1 MVVVGRGHSLNL
13 KKRSDFYSEMDVVCK
28 VEVEEI
34 EVEDFASSEN
44 TGSVKRKKGENKEER
59 LSIQDRVR
67 CLDEFNKP
75 ENANK
80 NNRLRLKGFKT

>member
-1 MVVVGRGHSLNL
+1 
-13 KKRSDFYSEMDVVCK
+13 MDIVCK
-28 VEVEEI
+28 IEVEEI
-34 EVEDFASSEN
+34 ECASSN
-44 TGSVKRKKGENKEER
+44 TVTRKKGENKEER

-80 NNRLRLKGFKT
+80 NNRLGLRKFDLT

>member
-1 MVVVGRGHSLNL
+1 M
-13 KKRSDFYSEMDVVCK
+13 KIVCK
-28 VEVEEI
+28 I
-34 EVEDFASSEN
+34 EVEDIEVEDCASPEN
-44 TGSVKRKKGENKEER
+44 IIKHKQRENKEER

-80 NNRLRLKGFKT
+80 NNRLGLEKIT